1 MTERR
6 KLAILLA
13 TLAVVMLSA
22 LDGTA
27 TGTAMPRIVEQLHG
41 QNVLTWVVTAYLLAS
56 TITIPVYG
64 RIADLHGRKTPLLT
78 GLGLFLA
85 GSGLCGLAQDMP
97 QLITFRVVQGLGAGA
112 LMTVGMTLVRDLYP
126 PDQSTRLMRMQTLM
140 AAVMVISFIGGPLE
154 GGVLTDSLGWR
165 WIFWVNLPIGLVAAG
180 VLAVLVP
187 HLRLPDRDVGRFDVA
202 GVLLLA
208 TGISLV
214 LVALNNS
221 AGVAMLVAGVALLVV
236 FVFVERRVSV
246 PIVPLRLFASRTYS
260 AVTVAGMFFTIATVP
275 TGLFFGLYYQQV
287 RGFSATTAALLVVPL
302 MAGMILGNRGTAM
315 IVLRTGQVKGLLM
328 VGAVLVA
335 AASGM
340 LAMIDSLPLAVAVVC
355 AGLVGLGSAP
365 AMGGIAIAA
374 QMSVQRR
381 DVGSATGGL
390 NLVKQLGGSVG
401 LAVAQSLFGGASA
414 GGPGHAIGTTIAV
427 VGAVG
432 GVLAFAAV
440 LAMENLDVL
449 PARDPQPAKV

>member
-13 TLAVVMLSA
+13 TLAVVLLSA

-27 TGTAMPRIVEQLHG
+27 TGTAMPRIVAQLHG
-41 QNVLTWVVTAYLLAS
+41 ENVLTWVVTAYLLAS
-56 TITIPVYG
+56 TVTIPVYG
-64 RIADLHGRKTPLLT
+64 RIADLHGRKIPLLT
-78 GLGLFLA
+78 GLGLFLV
-85 GSGLCGLAQDMP
+85 GSALCGLAQDMP
-97 QLITFRVVQGLGAGA
+97 QLIGFRVVQGLGAGA

-126 PDQSTRLMRMQTLM
+126 PDQSTRLVRMQTLM
-140 AAVMVISFIGGPLE
+140 AGVLVISFIGGPLE

-165 WIFWVNLPIGLVAAG
+165 WIFLVNLPIGIVAIT
-180 VLAVLVP
+180 VLALLVP
-187 HLRLPDRDVGRFDVA
+187 HQRLADRDVGRFDIA

-208 TGISLV
+208 AGISLV
-214 LVALNNS
+214 LVALNTS
-221 AGVAMLVAGVALLVV
+221 AGKTMLVAGVALLVV
-236 FVFVERRVSV
+236 FVLVERRADV
-246 PIVPLRLFASRTYS
+246 PVVPLRLFASRTYS
-260 AVTVAGMFFTIATVP
+260 AVTVAGLFFTVATVP

-287 RGFSATTAALLVVPL
+287 RGFSATMSAFTVVPL

-315 IVLRTGQVKGLLM
+315 IVLRTGRVKGLLLA
-328 VGAVLVA
+328 GAALVA
-335 AASGM
+335 VASGV
-340 LAMIDSLPLAVAVVC
+340 LAMVDTLPLAVAVVC

-381 DVGSATGGL
+381 DVGAATGGL

-401 LAVAQSLFGGASA
+401 LAVGQSLFGGAAA
-414 GGPGHAIGTTIAV
+414 GGAGHAIGVTIAV
-427 VGAVG
+427 IGVVG
-432 GVLAFAAV
+432 GVLALVAV

-449 PARDPQPAKV
+449 PARTPQPA